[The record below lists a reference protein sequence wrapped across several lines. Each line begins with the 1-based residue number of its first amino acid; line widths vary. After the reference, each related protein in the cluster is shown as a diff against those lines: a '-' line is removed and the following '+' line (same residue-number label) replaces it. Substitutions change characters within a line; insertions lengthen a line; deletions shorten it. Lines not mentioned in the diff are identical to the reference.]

1 VRTKWPQRGSMIP
14 VSCAFPVARH
24 TVVALLPIHCS
35 NRLQARASRQIA
47 SRTKIATQMITRRE
61 AVRLL
66 GSASAGAWFRAAQT
80 GLNFSIAPSASAE
93 NCDSAPL
100 LAPGTPL
107 SPERTALIEVFKKQ
121 SEGLEKKFEAR
132 WHKSDWVMP
141 YRLFRPEATG
151 KLPLVVYLHGGGG
164 LGDDNLKQLG
174 LGNIFGTRVWLL
186 PESQKRFP
194 CYVVVPQT
202 DRGWIRYDFS
212 QQTEGPAKE
221 LPGFG
226 DGARLALEI
235 IEALCHEFTIDERRI
250 YVSGQSMGGA
260 GTWNMITY
268 RPRFF
273 AAAVICCGAISA
285 EDGTGSIAT
294 PLWNFHGD
302 SDQTV
307 PVSVS
312 RDRIAARRKAGG
324 CPLYT
329 EYAGVDHN
337 VWQWVFTEPGLENW
351 LFAKRRG

>member
-1 VRTKWPQRGSMIP
+1 MI
-14 VSCAFPVARH
+14 
-24 TVVALLPIHCS
+24 T
-35 NRLQARASRQIA
+35 
-47 SRTKIATQMITRRE
+47 TQMITRRE

-66 GSASAGAWFRAAQT
+66 GAASAGAWLRAAQI
-80 GLNFSIAPSASAE
+80 GLNFSIAPNASAA
-93 NCDSAPL
+93 NRDSTPA
-100 LAPGTPL
+100 LAPGTPM
-107 SPERTALIEVFKKQ
+107 SPERIALIEEFKKQ
-121 SEGLEKKFEAR
+121 SEGLEKKFDAR
-132 WHKSDWVMP
+132 THKSDWEMP

-174 LGNIFGTRVWLL
+174 LGNTFGTRIWLL
-186 PESQKRFP
+186 PQNQQRFP

-212 QQTEGPAKE
+212 QQTEEPAKE
-221 LPGFG
+221 IPGFG

-235 IEALCHEFTIDERRI
+235 VERLCHEFTIDERRI
-250 YVSGQSMGGA
+250 YVTGQSMGGA
-260 GTWNMITY
+260 GTWNMMTY

-273 AAAVICCGAISA
+273 AAAVICCGAVST
-285 EDGTGSIAT
+285 EDGARSIDT

-324 CPLYT
+324 HPLYT

-337 VWQWVFTEPGLENW
+337 VWQWAFTEPELVSW
-351 LFAKRRG
+351 VFSQRRG